1 MEFTKQWSS
10 LIISIV
16 CIIVLAIACATP
28 SAPEGGPQDRQAP
41 RLDPKKYSTPNPSTN
56 FQYQRVILT
65 FDEWVRLQAA
75 SSQVVMSPPLKEKPS
90 VKVRNK
96 SVVVEWKERL
106 EDSTTY
112 IINFGDAIED
122 ITEGN
127 TASNMKI
134 VFSRGPYVDSLV
146 CSGQVIDAATRKP
159 SADTWVMLYRNLA
172 DSVPK
177 TEQPF
182 YFTKTS
188 PSGTFKIEY
197 IRGGRYQ
204 VFALTDKNNDYKYNL
219 PKEPIGFL
227 DSSFVMNDSV
237 QPYLR
242 LLLFEERQDLAVKDA
257 DLLQFGELKLELNEP
272 IHTPTEVTLLDAP
285 KDLKLLVEQGADS
298 LHIWFDGVIADT
310 AKLRF
315 VLTNAAEQWQDTV
328 TVSNKKKANL
338 LEDST
343 ALRWFVSAEAAEAA
357 ANTSSQAGGKGNQQ
371 QQASTSS
378 LRPTQDTAAI
388 AQHPKE
394 ALQLLFTAPIARIDT
409 SLFTWAVDTMVTL
422 QSWRYEYGVD
432 TISGDTLFVDSLR
445 VETTKDTFWTI
456 SLPNIQKD
464 SGAANQLFFA
474 VDSTAD
480 KRYQLTILPNGLTD
494 FWGRTNKDTLSRIYT
509 INPIDQYGSI
519 TGIVVGADSSQ
530 QYIVELVDKDD
541 KTINRFVVQDSST
554 IRWQEYYRPTGAYT
568 IRVSKDLNR
577 NGRWDVGDY
586 DTKQQPEPRYI
597 SSVIQLKA
605 GWENSMELDLNK
617 KVPVAGKG
625 GRKKGEEA
633 GEEQK
638 EFVPD
643 DAKEEQRG
651 R

>member
-10 LIISIV
+10 LIIGV
-16 CIIVLAIACATP
+16 VGIIVLAIACATP

-65 FDEWVRLQAA
+65 FDEWVRLQSA
-75 SSQVVMSPPLKEKPS
+75 SSQVIMSPPLKEKPT

-127 TASNMKI
+127 TASNMKM

-159 SADTWVMLYRNLA
+159 SADTWVMLYKNLA

-197 IRGGRYQ
+197 IRKGRYQ
-204 VFALTDKNNDYKYNL
+204 IFALADKNNDYKYNL

-227 DSSFVMNDSV
+227 DSSFVMNDTT
-237 QPYLR
+237 QPFLR
-242 LLLFEERQDLAVKDA
+242 LLMFEERQDLAVKDA
-257 DLLQFGELKLELNEP
+257 DLLQFGELSLQLNEAVN
-272 IHTPTEVTLLDAP
+272 TPTQVKLLDAP

-298 LHIWFDGVIADT
+298 LHIWFDGSIADT

-315 VLTNAAEQWQDTV
+315 VLTNEAEQWQDTV
-328 TVSNKKKANL
+328 VVSNKKKANL

-343 ALRWFVSAEAAEAA
+343 AFRWVLPTEAAETA
-357 ANTSSQAGGKGNQQ
+357 ANTSSRGGRGGNQQ
-371 QQASTSS
+371 ASKSS
-378 LRPTQDTAAI
+378 LRPTQDTTAI

-394 ALQLLFTAPIARIDT
+394 ALQLLFTAPITSIDT
-409 SLFTWAVDTMVTL
+409 SLFVWAVDTTVTL

-445 VETTKDTFWTI
+445 VNTTKDTFWTI
-456 SLPNIQKD
+456 PLPNIQQD
-464 SGAANQLFFA
+464 SGAANQLSFA

-480 KRYQLTILPNGLTD
+480 KRYQLTILPNGITD
-494 FWGRTNKDTLSRIYT
+494 FWGRTNRDTLSRIYT

-530 QYIVELVDKDD
+530 QYIVELVDKDN
-541 KTINRFVVQDSST
+541 KAISRFLVQDSST

-568 IRVSKDLNR
+568 IRVSKDLNK

-586 DTKQQPEPRYI
+586 DAKQQPEPRYI

-617 KVPVAGKG
+617 KAPVAGKG
-625 GRKKGEEA
+625 GTKKGEDA
-633 GEEQK
+633 DQEEGQ
-638 EFVPD
+638 EDASPSD
-643 DAKEEQRG
+643 DG
-651 R
+651 